1 MQKISQLPRSIFI
14 ILFLLISVIFFTK
27 CVDNSQEKTAFKN
40 ETSFNTYAGDASCAN
55 CHKDIYNQHLLTGHF
70 NTSAPA
76 TEQNVMGSFKND
88 SNIYRYTPLLY
99 VAMEKSDSS
108 LYQKVF
114 YKEELK
120 KKFRFDFV
128 TGSGAKGQT
137 YIYKKGN
144 QLFQMPVSFFTGSLQ
159 WVNSPGFKADR
170 ITFDK
175 PVTTRCLECHATYAS
190 VISEPTEK
198 QESYDY
204 SKMIWGV
211 GCEKCHGPAEKHV
224 EYQTKN
230 PLVKTAQYI
239 VNPVKLNRQQQL
251 DLCVLC
257 HGGNLEKTQPSFSF
271 TAGKKLSDY
280 FKTEALY
287 KATAANEN
295 IDVHG
300 NQFGLLKKSKCYLNS
315 NAMTCNTCH
324 GAHEKE
330 RGNVALFSQR
340 CISCHNRDHKT
351 FCTFKQNK
359 NVVLEK
365 NCIDCHLPAKPSIS
379 LTMNLQDAAVPTVAL
394 LRTHL
399 ISVDTEAIKK
409 YLATIKK

>member
-1 MQKISQLPRSIFI
+1 MEKISRLPRSIFI
-14 ILFLLISVIFFTK
+14 MLFLLISVIVFTK
-27 CVDNSQEKTAFKN
+27 CVDNSKEKVALQN
-40 ETSFNTYAGDASCAN
+40 ETPFEAYAGDASCAG

-76 TEQNVMGSFKND
+76 TGQNVLGSFKKD
-88 SNIYRYTPLLY
+88 SNIYRFTPLLY
-99 VAMEKSDSS
+99 VAMEKGDSS
-108 LYQKVF
+108 LYQQIF

-144 QLFQMPVSFFTGSLQ
+144 QLFQLPVSYFTATHQ
-159 WVNSPGFKADR
+159 WVNSPGFDANR
-170 ITFDK
+170 VTFDK
-175 PVTTRCLECHATYAS
+175 PVTARCLECHATYAS
-190 VISEPTEK
+190 VVVEPTAK

-204 SKMIWGV
+204 NKIIWGV
-211 GCEKCHGPAEKHV
+211 GCEKCHGPAAKHV

-230 PLVKTAQYI
+230 PLIKTAQYI
-239 VNPVKLNRQQQL
+239 VNPVKLSRQQQL

-287 KATAANEN
+287 KATDANEN

-315 NAMTCNTCH
+315 SSITCNTCH
-324 GAHEKE
+324 GSHEKE
-330 RGNVALFSQR
+330 RGNLELFSKR
-340 CISCHNRDHKT
+340 CISSHTREHKN
-351 FCTFKQNK
+351 FCSFKENK

-379 LTMNLQDAAVPTVAL
+379 LTMNRQDADIPTVAL

-399 ISVDTEAIKK
+399 IAVDAEATRK